1 MNHKLYQGVKIDSA
15 DQHASFLGS
24 RSAEIP
30 EVQAAAP
37 EAGTSENG
45 KKIKAKSTDIGSVGG
60 SSCGGRNQ
68 ASGPVTGRSSADEL
82 ANCKSCT
89 FINTPGSRYCKLCK
103 GEIPE
108 VQAESPEVLASVLV
122 TGRSSADELATCKSC
137 TFINT
142 PGSRYC
148 KLYKGEI
155 PEVQAASPEV
165 LASVLSSFGV
175 SEFSLKKILDE
186 EFDLQSLILCS
197 KSDLTEIGVA
207 EVDIGKLAGYFL
219 GHVAGK

>member
-1 MNHKLYQGVKIDSA
+1 MSVNQLLFVNHKLYQGVKIDSA
-15 DQHASFLGS
+15 DEHV

-30 EVQAAAP
+30 EVQAATT
-37 EAGTSENG
+37 EATTSENG
-45 KKIKAKSTDIGSVGG
+45 KKIKAKSTNIGSVRG

-68 ASGPVTGRSSADEL
+68 ASGP
-82 ANCKSCT
+82 
-89 FINTPGSRYCKLCK
+89 
-103 GEIPE
+103 
-108 VQAESPEVLASVLV
+108 V

-148 KLYKGEI
+148 KLCSGEI